1 MRYVF
6 GPVPSRRLGFSLGVD
21 ILPYKTCSFDCIYCE
36 LGPTTCRTMAPVGQ
50 VPIEDVLSELEAC
63 LASPPQRID
72 YLTISGSGEPTL
84 HPELGFLI
92 RAIKKK
98 FALPLA
104 LITNGS
110 LFFNPHVLEQVKE
123 ADLIIP
129 SLDTVDPE
137 AFQVI
142 NRPHPELRIETM
154 VEGLIRLG
162 RIRGPRIWLEVLFL
176 RGLNDR
182 PDQIDALCR
191 AIEKIA
197 PERIQINTLIRPPV
211 EAFARALDYRALE
224 AIRERMGPRAE
235 IIALPTA
242 KADFQ
247 NEMLESELLALIAR
261 RPITAEDLSRLTGL
275 SRRQT
280 RALLDRLL
288 EQNQIV
294 CQGFDRQDFFLRRQ
308 PESFFQEE

>member
-36 LGPTTCRTMAPVGQ
+36 LGPTTCRTIAPTGQ
-50 VPIEDVLSELEAC
+50 VAAEDVLAELETC
-63 LASPPQRID
+63 LASPLHRID

-84 HPELGFLI
+84 HPELGLLI
-92 RAIKKK
+92 QAIKKK
-98 FALPLA
+98 YALPLA

-110 LFFNPHVLEQVKE
+110 LFLDPSVVERVKG

-142 NRPHPELRIETM
+142 NRPHPELRIDSI

-162 RIRGPRIWLEVLFL
+162 RLPGPRIWLEVLFL
-176 RGLNDR
+176 RGLNDQ
-182 PDQIDALCR
+182 PAQIEALCR
-191 AIEKIA
+191 SIEKIN
-197 PERIQINTLIRPPV
+197 PEKVQINTVVRPPV

-224 AIRERMGPRAE
+224 AIREIMGPRAE
-235 IIALPTA
+235 IIAPPTV

-247 NEMLESELLALIAR
+247 NEMLESEILALIAR
-261 RPITAEDLSRLTGL
+261 RPCTAEDLSRLTGL
-275 SRRQT
+275 SPQQT
-280 RALLDRLL
+280 RTLLNRLLDQ
-288 EQNQIV
+288 EQIDGQVFN
-294 CQGFDRQDFFLRRQ
+294 RKNFFLRR
-308 PESFFQEE
+308 